1 MLRISKKADYA
12 VFLLGAIA
20 RRGAFPG
27 GEAQDAVVSAHEIAR
42 ESSLNKSVVANL
54 LKEFARNNL
63 LDSVR
68 GLRGGYRLTC
78 PPSEISLGQ
87 ILEVV
92 EGKFELVDC
101 IGHQANI
108 HPHAADA
115 KANGLP
121 AKAVALPAAE
131 TTQDERTH
139 DSNDCCLI
147 GFCPSKQPMRIVH
160 QRISKLFHEIHLD
173 ELCSMTPMTHHQV
186 DTPTA
191 VGSGG
196 SFN

>member
-1 MLRISKKADYA
+1 
-12 VFLLGAIA
+12 
-20 RRGAFPG
+20 
-27 GEAQDAVVSAHEIAR
+27 
-42 ESSLNKSVVANL
+42 VVANL

-101 IGHQANI
+101 IGHHASDSSPDQSLIQPPSSDQKQAAL
-108 HPHAADA
+108 AA
-115 KANGLP
+115 NT
-121 AKAVALPAAE
+121 VELPAAE
-131 TTQDERTH
+131 TTQGERTQH
-139 DSNDCCLI
+139 AHDCCLI

-160 QRISKLFHEIHLD
+160 QRISKLFDEIHLD
-173 ELCSMTPMTHHQV
+173 ELCSMTPMINHQV
-186 DTPTA
+186 DAPTTVSS
-191 VGSGG
+191 VGGLH
-196 SFN
+196 